1 MSELEPI
8 TFHHEGDD
16 LRGEIAA
23 PPGNTRRPAVLV
35 MHTALG
41 LSDHMRQQARL
52 LAQRGYVAVASD
64 MYGGGVYLHDPEK
77 ESGDTFMRLMG
88 NPTLQRRRT
97 VAWYEKVRQLPNVD
111 PTRIAAIGYCYG
123 GRCVLELARSG
134 ADLKVVA
141 SYHGL
146 LETHEPAR
154 RGSIKGV
161 VAVYT
166 GALDPYA
173 PEKDVEALRQE
184 MAAAEVRLQLTVFT
198 HAAHGF
204 TDPHSGKQGRPG
216 IEYDALAER
225 VSWAGTLALLQSELG
240 GAA

>member
-8 TFHHEGDD
+8 AFHHEGDD
-16 LRGEIAA
+16 LRGEIVA
-23 PPGNTRRPAVLV
+23 PPGGERRPAVLV

-41 LSDHMRQQARL
+41 LSDHMRQQACL
-52 LAQRGYVAVASD
+52 LTQRGYVAVATD
-64 MYGGGVYLHDPEK
+64 MYGGGRYLRDPQNEAA
-77 ESGDTFMRLMG
+77 DTYMRLTG
-88 NPTLQRRRT
+88 NPLMQRRRT

-134 ADLKVVA
+134 ADLKAVV

-146 LETHEPAR
+146 LDTHEPAR
-154 RGSIKGV
+154 PGSIKGI

-173 PEKDVEALRQE
+173 PQKDVEALRQE
-184 MAAAEVRLQLTVFT
+184 MSEAQARLQLTVFS

-204 TDPHSGKQGRPG
+204 TDPHASKAGLPG
-216 IEYDALAER
+216 IEYDAIAEK

-240 GAA
+240 T